1 VFRAIR
7 INQDRA
13 ANNAAY
19 CAAPAAACAVSHKKS
34 FGKDLLAVAA

>member
-34 FGKDLLAVAA
+34 LGKDLLAVAA